1 MDWLVNRY
9 QIERELGHGGM
20 GIVYLARDAVLGRP
34 VAIKVVS
41 EPNLDAKG
49 RERLLREARLA
60 AQLHHPNIVT
70 IHDAGEADST
80 AFIAMEYIEGRSLYA
95 ESPRELP
102 EIISIAV
109 QLCEAL
115 AHAHRQGIVH
125 RDLKPENILMTPEG
139 TVKLTDFGLAT
150 SLGYR
155 ITSDGV
161 IAGTVYYLAPEV
173 LQRQPL
179 DGRADLYALGVLLY
193 EWCTGHVPF
202 DASEPLA
209 IITQH
214 LFTPAVPPR
223 ARAPH
228 LPQALD
234 ELILRLLAKSP
245 ADRPASASEV
255 LDILR
260 APDLLRPTVQTQPEV
275 PALERIGRGR
285 LAGREPE
292 LQRAR
297 NLWGKALGG
306 KCQTLVLSG
315 ESGIGKTRLVRELI
329 AQAEISGARVLQGLN
344 DPQLGQPFAAF
355 KQILRAALEGR
366 TGLLASLPEFVT
378 ADLLSLVPEYQRD
391 FPDLEVR
398 PPVGAPHEQH
408 RLFESVAV
416 LFATLAEEQ
425 PMLVVI
431 EDAHWADSGTL
442 QLVRHLVQQI
452 RERPVLFVLTYRP
465 GDAPADVA
473 LQTMLLGFQRDQL
486 AQHIELARLTREQ
499 SEAMLEGILG
509 QELAPDLVEELY
521 RVTEG
526 NPFFIEEVCKGL
538 VEKGRLVYRDFH
550 WEVRGKQALGIPA
563 NVRIAIESRI
573 QGLPEE
579 TCRVLEA
586 AAVRGREFE
595 LEVIRRVEQIE
606 EGPLAEALKVAEQA
620 QLIEEA
626 PTEDG
631 RRFSFTHNLIP
642 AAMLEGMPLARR
654 KSIHARLAP
663 VLEDSSPGE
672 YESLAHHYRA
682 AGEPDRAIGY
692 LLRAGERAHALYACR
707 EAIGHYSEALSLERE
722 QDQPELAARTLL
734 RLGLVYSADFQ
745 FDRAQEAYQ
754 QAFDLWERAG
764 GWQEPAMA
772 EGRPAMLRFA
782 VDSPASI
789 DPGLAGDDVAAFVVG
804 QLFEGLLEL
813 DEAGGV
819 VPAQAARWD
828 VSPDGRRYTFVLRK
842 GRSWSDGR
850 PLGAGDF
857 EYAWKRNL
865 SLGAQFP
872 AALLLNN
879 LENASRVAAGELDA
893 SQLGVK
899 ALDEHT
905 LVVRLSTPAAYFPL
919 VLTHPV
925 TYPLPRWVV
934 EGVRQPWTDP
944 AILVGNGAYRLT
956 QWAAGEGLVL
966 EWNPQYRGLARG
978 NVGRVQAPLI
988 DGYAA
993 QLTAFDQGSLDGVSL
1008 MMAGPATVAQVRASY
1023 RREFRLTPLL
1033 STLYLAFRLD
1043 RAPFDDHRVRTAF
1056 VQAIDRRA
1064 LIEHAGGVHYRL
1076 ADGGFL
1082 PPGMP
1087 GHSPAIGI
1095 GFDKEAARQALAQAG
1110 YEGGAGFPEIEL
1122 VYSGDPASHLM
1133 PATLQS
1139 QWRQVLG
1146 VEVVARRLPWAE
1158 FMDRQDHDPAQITIS
1173 GWSADYPDPDS
1184 MLRVLFHSREG
1195 LNPIR
1200 WSNAEF
1206 DGLTEQAAR
1215 IADRKKRIELYQQAD
1230 RILVADE
1237 TAIMPLSYAQGRQLV
1252 KSYVELPRIP
1262 PSLLRLKHAVV
1273 RRGTSVGPNAA

>member
-1 MDWLVNRY
+1 MDRLAQRY
-9 QIERELGHGGM
+9 QIERELGRGGM
-20 GIVYLARDAVLGRP
+20 GVVYLARDEVLDRP
-34 VAIKVVS
+34 LAIKVVS
-41 EPNLDAKG
+41 ESNLDAKG
-49 RERLLREARLA
+49 RARLLREARLA
-60 AQLHHPNIVT
+60 GQLNHPNIVA
-70 IHDAGEADST
+70 IHDAGETGST
-80 AFIAMEYIEGRSLYA
+80 AYIAMEYIQGQSLY
-95 ESPRELP
+95 EQPPRELR
-102 EIISIAV
+102 EIVPIAV
-109 QLCEAL
+109 QLCAAL
-115 AHAHRQGIVH
+115 AHAHGQGIVH
-125 RDLKPENILMTPEG
+125 RDLKPENILLTADG

-150 SLGYR
+150 SLAYR

-173 LQRQPL
+173 LQRQPI

-223 ARAPH
+223 AKAPH
-228 LPQALD
+228 LPPALD

-245 ADRPASASEV
+245 ADRPATANEV
-255 LDILR
+255 LEILR
-260 APDLLRPTVQTQPEV
+260 APDLLRAAGQAEPEV

-285 LAGREPE
+285 LAGRESE
-292 LQRAR
+292 LQQAR
-297 NLWGKALGG
+297 NLWGKAVGG
-306 KCQTLVLSG
+306 KSQTLVLSG
-315 ESGIGKTRLVRELI
+315 ESGVGKTRLVRELI
-329 AQAEISGARVLQGLN
+329 AQAEVGGARVLLGFN
-344 DPQLGQPFAAF
+344 DPQAGQPFAAF

-366 TGLLASLPEFVT
+366 TGLLASLPQFVT

-465 GDAPADVA
+465 GDAPADLT
-473 LQTMLLGFQRDQL
+473 LQAMLLGFHRDQL
-486 AQHIELARLTREQ
+486 AQQIELSRLNREQ

-509 QELAPDLVEELY
+509 QELAPELVEELY

-538 VEKGRLVYRDFH
+538 VEKGRLVYRDFR
-550 WEVRGKQALGIPA
+550 WEVRGKQALGVPA
-563 NVRIAIESRI
+563 NVRIAIETRI
-573 QGLPEE
+573 QALPEE
-579 TCRVLEA
+579 TRRVLET
-586 AAVRGREFE
+586 AAVRGRQFE
-595 LEVIRRVEQIE
+595 LEVIRRVERIE
-606 EGPLAEALKVAEQA
+606 EALLAEALKVAERA

-626 PTEDG
+626 PTENG

-642 AAMLEGMPLARR
+642 AAMLEGMTLAHR

-707 EAIGHYSEALSLERE
+707 EAIRHYSEALTLEQE
-722 QDQPELAARTLL
+722 QDQHELAARTLL

-745 FDRAQEAYQ
+745 FDRAQEAYEH
-754 QAFDLWERAG
+754 AFDLWERVG
-764 GWQEPAMA
+764 GWQEPARA
-772 EGRPAMLRFA
+772 EGPQAILRFA
-782 VDSPASI
+782 VDRPASL
-789 DPGLAGDDVAAFVVG
+789 DPGLSGDDVAAFLVG

-813 DEAGGV
+813 DEAGGL
-819 VPAQAARWD
+819 VPALAARWD
-828 VSPDGRRYTFVLRK
+828 VSPDGRRYTFSLRK

-879 LENASRVAAGELDA
+879 LENATQVAAGELDA

-899 ALDEHT
+899 ALDDHT
-905 LVVRLSTPAAYFPL
+905 LEVRLSAPAAYFPL

-925 TYPLPRWVV
+925 TYPLPRWVI
-934 EGVRQPWTDP
+934 EGDRQPWL
-944 AILVGNGAYRLT
+944 AAGNLVGNGAYRLT
-956 QWAAGEGLVL
+956 QWATGEGLVL

-978 NVGRVQAPLI
+978 NVGRVEAPVI
-988 DGYAA
+988 DGYPA
-993 QLTAFDQGSLDGVSL
+993 QLSAFDQGSLDGVSL

-1043 RAPFDDHRVRTAF
+1043 RPPFDDFRVRSAF
-1056 VQAIDRRA
+1056 VRAIDRRA
-1064 LIEHAGGVHYRL
+1064 LIEQAGGVQYQP

-1110 YEGGAGFPEIEL
+1110 HEGGAGLPEIEL
-1122 VYSGDPASHLM
+1122 VYSGKGESHLM
-1133 PATLQS
+1133 PAMLQS
-1139 QWRQVLG
+1139 QWKQVLG
-1146 VEVVARRLPWAE
+1146 VEVAARGLPWEE
-1158 FMDRQDHDPAQITIS
+1158 FRDRQDHDPAAITII
-1173 GWSADYPDPDS
+1173 GWSADYPDPDG

-1200 WSNAEF
+1200 WSNPDF
-1206 DGLTEQAAR
+1206 DALTEQAAR
-1215 IADRKKRIELYQQAD
+1215 IADRKQRIELYRQAD

-1252 KSYVELPRIP
+1252 KPYVELPRIP

-1273 RRGTSVGPNAA
+1273 RREPSVGPNAA